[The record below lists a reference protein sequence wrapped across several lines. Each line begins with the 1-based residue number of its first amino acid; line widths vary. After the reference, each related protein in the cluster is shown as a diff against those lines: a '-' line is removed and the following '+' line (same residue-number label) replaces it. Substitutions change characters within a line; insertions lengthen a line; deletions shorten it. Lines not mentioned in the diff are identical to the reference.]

1 VRPNETEIVLEY
13 THFGEIGASMARE
26 IDGVCESTALDI
38 QARAQMAIMNPP
50 KSGRIYELGEQQ
62 VSFKT
67 KGGKDVSF
75 TARKGK
81 ASRLHQA
88 SAPREAPATDT
99 GNLVNSA
106 YTKKVGDSDY
116 ETGFTAEYAAHLEFG
131 APNAHIEP
139 RPYLRPAVEAVRKAF
154 IAAIKRIV
162 ER

>member
-1 VRPNETEIVLEY
+1 MPNETEIVLEY
-13 THFGEIGASMARE
+13 THFGEIGQQMARE
-26 IDGVCESTALDI
+26 IDEVCESTALDI

-50 KSGRIYELGEQQ
+50 KSGRIYRRGN
-62 VSFKT
+62 V
-67 KGGKDVSF
+67 
-75 TARKGK
+75 A
-81 ASRLHQA
+81 HQA
-88 SAPREAPATDT
+88 SAPGEAPATDT

-106 YTKKVGDSDY
+106 YTKKLGQADY

-131 APNAHIEP
+131 APNAHIAP

>member
-1 VRPNETEIVLEY
+1 MPNDTEIVLEY
-13 THFGEIGASMARE
+13 THFGEIGQQMARE
-26 IDGVCESTALDI
+26 IDVVCENTALDI
-38 QARAQMAIMNPP
+38 HARAQMAIMNPP

-88 SAPREAPATDT
+88 SAPGEAPATDT
-99 GNLVNSA
+99 GALVNSA
-106 YTKKVGDSDY
+106 YTKKVADADY
-116 ETGFTAEYAAHLEFG
+116 ETGFTVEYAAPLEFG
-131 APNAHIEP
+131 TARMAP
-139 RPYLRPAVEAVRKAF
+139 RPYLRPAVEAVRDAF
-154 IAAIKRIV
+154 IRAIKRIV

>member
-1 VRPNETEIVLEY
+1 MPNETEIVLEY
-13 THFGEIGASMARE
+13 THFGEIGQQMARE
-26 IDGVCESTALDI
+26 IDEVCERTALDI

-50 KSGRIYELGEQQ
+50 KSGRIYRRGN
-62 VSFKT
+62 V
-67 KGGKDVSF
+67 
-75 TARKGK
+75 A
-81 ASRLHQA
+81 HQA
-88 SAPREAPATDT
+88 SAPGEAPATDT

-106 YTKKVGDSDY
+106 YTKKLGQADY

-131 APNAHIEP
+131 TPNAHIAP

>member
-1 VRPNETEIVLEY
+1 MPNETEIVLEY

-26 IDGVCESTALDI
+26 IDEVCESTALDI

-50 KSGRIYELGEQQ
+50 KSGRIYRRGN
-62 VSFKT
+62 V
-67 KGGKDVSF
+67 
-75 TARKGK
+75 A
-81 ASRLHQA
+81 HQA
-88 SAPREAPATDT
+88 SAPGEAPATDT

-106 YTKKVGDSDY
+106 YTKKLGQADY

>member
-1 VRPNETEIVLEY
+1 MSANETEIVLEY

-26 IDGVCESTALDI
+26 IDEVCENTALDI

-50 KSGRIYELGEQQ
+50 KSGRIYRRGN
-62 VSFKT
+62 V
-67 KGGKDVSF
+67 
-75 TARKGK
+75 A
-81 ASRLHQA
+81 HQA
-88 SAPREAPATDT
+88 SAPGEAPATDT

-106 YTKKVGDSDY
+106 YTKKLADADY
-116 ETGFTAEYAAHLEFG
+116 ETGFTVEYAAPLEFG
-131 APNAHIEP
+131 TAKIEP